1 MNCVC
6 RCRTGK
12 ANNPLL
18 PYNIPMKQILTLLI
32 CTILL
37 AGCASSDSTAVSTS
51 DDTNGPYIN
60 MVQYE
65 FTTTVGNPIDFSNIS
80 GYDDVDGLL
89 PTSVRG
95 YVNYEQP
102 GDYYPS
108 IVCTDLSGNETAI
121 PITVHVLNTP
131 APVPSASAEPSPS
144 PESTSCPE
152 GKDPDQ
158 PCSIVLSE
166 DLSSYQ
172 TIYEGESGYDACL
185 NAAYGD
191 ETACKIIT
199 ANDGSFWGYG
209 LK

>member
-65 FTTTVGNPIDFSNIS
+65 FTTTVSNPIDFSNIS

-108 IVCTDLSGNETAI
+108 IVCTDLSGNE
-121 PITVHVLNTP
+121 
-131 APVPSASAEPSPS
+131 

-191 ETACKIIT
+191 ETACEIIT

>member
-1 MNCVC
+1 
-6 RCRTGK
+6 
-12 ANNPLL
+12 
-18 PYNIPMKQILTLLI
+18 MKSILTTLLCLLI
-32 CTILL
+32 L
-37 AGCASSDSTAVSTS
+37 AGCTGSESTAAASG
-51 DDTNGPYIN
+51 DTNGPYIN

-65 FTTTVGNPIDFSNIS
+65 FSTTVGNPIDFSNIS

-89 PTSVRG
+89 PTSLRG

-131 APVPSASAEPSPS
+131 DPIPSASSEPAPS
-144 PESTSCPE
+144 MESTTCRE

-158 PCSIVLSE
+158 PCSVVLSD
-166 DLSSYQ
+166 DLSSYR
-172 TIYEGESGYDACL
+172 TIYEGEGGYESCIR
-185 NAAYGD
+185 AAEGD
-191 ETACKIIT
+191 EAACEIIKT
-199 ANDGSFWGYG
+199 NDGSFWGYG

>member
-1 MNCVC
+1 
-6 RCRTGK
+6 
-12 ANNPLL
+12 
-18 PYNIPMKQILTLLI
+18 MKRILTSLLCALLLTG
-32 CTILL
+32 CT
-37 AGCASSDSTAVSTS
+37 GNESTAVNTS

-65 FTTTVGNPIDFSNIS
+65 FSTTVGNPIDFSNIS

-131 APVPSASAEPSPS
+131 DPVPSPS
-144 PESTSCPE
+144 PEPAPSMESTTCSE

-158 PCSIVLSE
+158 PCSVVLSD
-166 DLSSYQ
+166 DLSSYT
-172 TIYEGESGYDACL
+172 TIYEGEAGYDACI
-185 NAAYGD
+185 NAAGGD
-191 ETACKIIT
+191 ETACEIIT